1 MEENLVALVLY
12 GCKLAKDL
20 EQSLPVLA
28 NQPDILSLSCEEI
41 VRVFSN
47 VKDGLNSN
55 QPSNL
60 NSNLRREQQQQQQL
74 DHEDQIGAEIQEWL
88 RTGGTTTATGV
99 AAVTNTREALD
110 LLNPRATAIV
120 GDGRMKGPMVRE
132 LGDVNG
138 RGRNSKGGARV
149 GDDAPD
155 SSRTRKRRDEGY
167 KTVKRVAA
175 PQMGNLDI
183 PPEDGYT
190 WRKYGQKEILG
201 STYPRSYYRCTHQK
215 FYECP
220 AKKQVQRL
228 DDDPFTFEVTYR
240 GSHTCHMSS
249 TAPSAALPL
258 PEQQPFPPRTTA
270 AAANAYAPLLPY
282 SLPNTNNI
290 HHNWLSMQIF
300 QDLGGGGVAAAGS
313 SDGAAARFPEYQ
325 LPVADMAD
333 AMFNSGS
340 SSSNSMDLIFSSM
353 DDNHKWDSE
362 EKKD

>member
-55 QPSNL
+55 QPSVL
-60 NSNLRREQQQQQQL
+60 NSNLRRQQQQL
-74 DHEDQIGAEIQEWL
+74 DHEDQIGVQIQEWL
-88 RTGGTTTATGV
+88 RTGGTTTGVVAT
-99 AAVTNTREALD
+99 ATNTREPLD
-110 LLNPRATAIV
+110 LLNPRSVAIV

-132 LGDVNG
+132 LGDVIG
-138 RGRNSKGGARV
+138 RGRNLKGGARV

-249 TAPSAALPL
+249 TAPSAALPP

-270 AAANAYAPLLPY
+270 AAANNAYPPLLPY
-282 SLPNTNNI
+282 SLPNTNI

-300 QDLGGGGVAAAGS
+300 QDLGGSGLAAAGS